1 MLTDRPYV
9 EMEAVSK
16 SYRSGGRR
24 VTALRRAT
32 LSIEQGRFTVVL
44 GPSGSG
50 KSTLL
55 NLLGG
60 MDSATSGRIRV
71 GDELISSF
79 GDRRLTEYRRTRVGF
94 VFQFY
99 NLVPNLTAMENVAL
113 AASLVT
119 DRVSAERRAHDGLER
134 VGLGHRSGN
143 FPGQLSGGE
152 MQRVALARAL
162 AKRPALLL
170 CDEPTGALDSRTGG
184 QIMTLL
190 QGTAGETGTA
200 VVVVTHDHRI
210 GATADRLIR
219 LHDGDLVG
227 DEVNIDPLPVSAIG

>member
-1 MLTDRPYV
+1 M
-9 EMEAVSK
+9 SK
-16 SYRSGGRR
+16 SYRAGTRR
-24 VTALRRAT
+24 ITALRRASLT
-32 LSIEQGRFTVVL
+32 IDQGRFTVVL

-71 GDELISSF
+71 GDQLISSF
-79 GDRRLTEYRRTRVGF
+79 RDRQLTEYRRLSVGF

-113 AASLVT
+113 AAALTT
-119 DRVSAERRAHDGLER
+119 DRVSAEHRAHEGLER

-170 CDEPTGALDSRTGG
+170 CDEPTGALDSKTGE
-184 QIMTLL
+184 QIMALL
-190 QGTAGETGTA
+190 RETASDAGTA
-200 VVVVTHDHRI
+200 VVVVTHDQRI
-210 GATADRLIR
+210 GRTADRLIR
-219 LHDGDLVG
+219 LHDGDLVA
-227 DEVNIDPLPVSAIG
+227 ETA